1 MIDIQPVHRRA
12 VLRHAVALQCECV
25 HEGPFRS
32 IRQMLL
38 DLSPDGAFIKT
49 DERDVALGEDVWL
62 TFQIPKGDV
71 LMDAHA
77 RVVRYGR
84 ESFRGDHVRGLGIQ
98 FVDLSRADRDR
109 LEQSLSALPPPV
121 PSNTRPMDYASFV
134 RHVDYGVAE
143 SFDRR
148 MYM

>member
-1 MIDIQPVHRRA
+1 MTDIQPVHRRA
-12 VLRHAVALQCECV
+12 VLRHAVALECECV
-25 HEGPFRS
+25 HEGHFRS
-32 IRQMLL
+32 IREVLL

-49 DERDVALGEDVWL
+49 DVRDVELGEDVWL

-98 FVDLSRADRDR
+98 FVDLERADRAR
-109 LEQSLSALPPPV
+109 LERSLAALPPPV
-121 PSNTRPMDYASFV
+121 PTATRAMDYASFV
-134 RHVDYGVAE
+134 RHVDDGVA
-143 SFDRR
+143 
-148 MYM
+148 